1 GGGLRRRPPRAGGVR
16 AVGLV
21 VLADALDDDL
31 VLLHEDFD
39 RAVAGPVLGVD
50 RVVLDGG
57 VEPQA
62 VALLAVVEGPFE
74 RPGAARRRAAAA
86 PAAAPATA
94 GGTLLVLLVL
104 ALRGTGAL
112 GLLTSPLGLLAGA
125 LGLQRGG
132 LELGGDQRVVLG

>member
-74 RPGAARRRAAAA
+74 RPGAARRRAGRSSSSSSSPSAARARSASSRARSASSRARSASSAAA
-86 PAAAPATA
+86 SSSAAISA
-94 GGTLLVLLVL
+94 
-104 ALRGTGAL
+104 
-112 GLLTSPLGLLAGA
+112 
-125 LGLQRGG
+125 
-132 LELGGDQRVVLG
+132 